1 MKREQI
7 TDTSIALPLLASKT
21 LDEKLLSLRSGAKLA
36 PRPSKKKG
44 GAGGKNSTSDSLPAR
59 AGPLSHGSGFSLA
72 SGGRRSGE
80 SGSGGRLKF
89 AWRCKFARF
98 SNESLARFLSCT
110 TQDTNKLESHI
121 QIARATSFLRTGQ
134 LKLEKKRNKTQPLAF
149 SPRKSLCFS

>member
-1 MKREQI
+1 MKREKI
-7 TDTSIALPLLASKT
+7 TDTRIALPLLASKT

-80 SGSGGRLKF
+80 SGSGAFEIRPALQIRPNF
-89 AWRCKFARF
+89 
-98 SNESLARFLSCT
+98 SLAELVRV
-110 TQDTNKLESHI
+110 Q
-121 QIARATSFLRTGQ
+121 QITRVIPF
-134 LKLEKKRNKTQPLAF
+134 F
-149 SPRKSLCFS
+149 